1 MAKTTKNTQPKTTKA
16 AASRKAKEGT
26 VIQIEPKKT
35 AKKAKKATAEAL
47 ELPTLGADGADA
59 AAERN
64 LLLEG
69 IKDKVSL
76 GFCKMNIIKP
86 PPIIEWR
93 TFNDRGLSKSEA
105 VKLKENFVM
114 NGQQV
119 TSPSNVF
126 RLLVEPEWIDTV
138 LTPNIAGKSIK
149 DLNEFKT
156 RSGVS
161 LPSKINACGGNH
173 RRHATSLME
182 AYWKEKEEI
191 AKDVKSQIY
200 PAEKNVELP
209 VLKNAPA
216 VTS

>member
-1 MAKTTKNTQPKTTKA
+1 
-16 AASRKAKEGT
+16 
-26 VIQIEPKKT
+26 
-35 AKKAKKATAEAL
+35 
-47 ELPTLGADGADA
+47 
-59 AAERN
+59 
-64 LLLEG
+64 
-69 IKDKVSL
+69 
-76 GFCKMNIIKP
+76 MNVIKP
-86 PPIIEWR
+86 LPIIEWCA
-93 TFNDRGLSKSEA
+93 FNDRGLSKSEA
-105 VKLKENFVM
+105 VKLKENFVT

-209 VLKNAPA
+209 LLKNAPA
-216 VTS
+216 EVQQAWKAAHSKLKNIRIRKDQCRYWGVELFSISKSTFNSNSTQK